1 VAARA
6 AAREANALCSASPE
20 GLVDDLRARREGQH
34 PLVIEPQPVDTSDD
48 VWSSPSQIALIGIFV
63 LLLGAVLY
71 VARPI
76 LLPVTAAL
84 IIAMTFAPI
93 VKRASELKIPPWVTA
108 TAIVLGLAAAVATL
122 ITLLSAPLIAWI
134 DRAPEIA
141 ARIREKLYV
150 LDIPLAALRD
160 LQHTLMP
167 PSPNSVNVE
176 PSQITLVAPVIAVVT
191 PAVTQIAIFVATL
204 FFALVGQIE
213 ARRHLALLFASRD
226 AKLRFLRITNDIEDH
241 LASYVAVVTTINVT
255 LGAVVALGAWL
266 FGFENPL
273 MLGLLTAILNY
284 IPYIGPACVVAILFS
299 VGLVTFPTLAYALL
313 PPAAFVAL
321 TTIEGNILT
330 PAILGHRL
338 TLNPLIVFIAIVFW
352 AWLWGPIGAFL
363 AVPLSLIGFVIAN
376 HMLPSED
383 AKLPG

>member
-1 VAARA
+1 M
-6 AAREANALCSASPE
+6 
-20 GLVDDLRARREGQH
+20 DYLRARRERRH
-34 PLVIEPQPVDTSDD
+34 PVIINDPQPVASTDD
-48 VWSSPSQIALIGIFV
+48 VWGSASQLALIGIFV
-63 LLLGAVLY
+63 LLLGAVFY

-76 LLPVTAAL
+76 LLPVVAAL

-93 VKRASELKIPPWVTA
+93 VKRADQLNVSPWLTA
-108 TAIVLGLAAAVATL
+108 TLIVVVLGAAVATV
-122 ITLLSAPLIAWI
+122 ITLLAGPLVAWI

-141 ARIREKLYV
+141 ARIKEKLYV

-167 PSPNSVNVE
+167 PAPNSVNVQ
-176 PSQITLVAPVIAVVT
+176 PSQITLVAPVIAAVT
-191 PAVTQIAIFVATL
+191 PAVMQIVIFAATL
-204 FFALVGQIE
+204 FFGLVGQME
-213 ARRHLALLFASRD
+213 VRKHLTLLFGSRD
-226 AKLRFLRITNDIEDH
+226 AKLRFLRIANDIEDN
-241 LASYVAVVTTINVT
+241 LASYVAVVTTINIA
-255 LGAVVALGAWL
+255 LGAVVAAGAWA

-273 MLGLLTAILNY
+273 MLGLLTTILNY
-284 IPYIGPACVVAILFS
+284 IPYIGPACVVAILFG
-299 VGLVTFPTLAYALL
+299 VGLVTFPTLGYALL

-338 TLNPLIVFIAIVFW
+338 TLNPLVVFIAIVFW

-363 AVPLSLIGFVIAN
+363 AVPLSLIGLVIAN
-376 HMLPSED
+376 HVLPSDD